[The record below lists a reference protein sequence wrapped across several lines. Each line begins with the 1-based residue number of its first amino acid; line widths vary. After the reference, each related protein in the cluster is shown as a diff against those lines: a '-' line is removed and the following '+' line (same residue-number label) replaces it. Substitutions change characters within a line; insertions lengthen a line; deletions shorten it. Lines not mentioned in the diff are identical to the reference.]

1 MADDGQVAPV
11 FIRLLL
17 LFIPLSLALAY
28 FHQPPTWVFAASI
41 IAIVPLSEYIRLGT
55 EEVSHKV
62 GSAIGGLLNVT
73 FGNAPELILAI
84 FILRAGEAE
93 VVKAQIT
100 GAFIGN
106 GLLGLGLAIV
116 AGSIHR
122 EKQTFKK
129 ERASM
134 LSAMLILCVI
144 ALLLPALFDFTVRHS
159 PQAAQVLGKNH
170 QLSLGV
176 AGVLIVVYVAN
187 LIYTLVTHRDIFA
200 IDDSEGTPSLH
211 WPPWV
216 SVGVLLLAT
225 VFTALEAELVSGAL
239 AATSEGWHLSKFFL
253 GIIVL
258 AIVGNIP
265 EKASAIY
272 FARQNRM
279 GLVMTITVGSTIQIA
294 LLVAPLIV
302 FLSHAMGCPMDLV
315 FSNPLEM
322 LSFIA
327 VALAVNAISQ
337 DGETTWFEGVLLLGV
352 YLMLAMAFFF
362 VG

>member
-1 MADDGQVAPV
+1 M
-11 FIRLLL
+11 FTRLLL
-17 LFIPLSLALAY
+17 LFIPLSVALAY
-28 FHQPPTWVFAASI
+28 RQAPATWVFAAGI

-84 FILRAGEAE
+84 FILRAGEPE

-116 AGSIHR
+116 AGTIRR
-122 EKQTFKK
+122 EKQVFKK

-144 ALLLPALFDFTVRHS
+144 ALLLPALFDYTVGHS
-159 PQAAQVLGKNH
+159 EYKDH

-176 AGVLIVVYVAN
+176 AAVLIVIYVAN

-200 IDDSEGTPSLH
+200 IQDTEEPSALH
-211 WPPWV
+211 WPLPV
-216 SVGVLLLAT
+216 SVGVLLAAT
-225 VFTALEAELVSGAL
+225 VFTAVEAELVSHAL
-239 AATSEGWHLSKFFL
+239 EATSQGWHLSKFFL
-253 GIIVL
+253 GIVVL

-272 FARQNRM
+272 FARRNRM

-302 FLSHAMGCPMDLV
+302 FVSHLMGRPMNLV

-352 YLMLAMAFFF
+352 YVMLAMAFFF
-362 VG
+362 MG

>member
-1 MADDGQVAPV
+1 M

-17 LFIPLSLALAY
+17 LLIPLSLALAY
-28 FHQPPTWVFAASI
+28 RHAPPSWVFAAGI
-41 IAIVPLSEYIRLGT
+41 IAIIPLSEYIRLGT

-73 FGNAPELILAI
+73 FGNAPELILGI
-84 FILRAGEAE
+84 FILRAGHPE

-122 EKQTFKK
+122 EKQVFKK

-144 ALLLPALFDFTVRHS
+144 ALLLPALFDYTVRHS
-159 PQAAQVLGKNH
+159 PQAAQIADRDH
-170 QLSLGV
+170 QVSLGV
-176 AGVLIVVYVAN
+176 AAVLIVVYVAN
-187 LIYTLVTHRDIFA
+187 LVYTLVTHRDIFA
-200 IDDSEGTPSLH
+200 IDDAVEASSLN
-211 WPPWV
+211 WPLPM

-225 VFTALEAELVSGAL
+225 VFTAVEAELVSGAL
-239 AATSEGWHLSKFFL
+239 EATSKDWHLSTFFI
-253 GIIVL
+253 GIVVL

-272 FARQNRM
+272 FARRNRM

-302 FLSHAMGCPMDLV
+302 FISHLMGTPMNLV

-322 LSFIA
+322 LSFAA

-352 YLMLAMAFFF
+352 YVMLALAFFF

>member
-1 MADDGQVAPV
+1 M
-11 FIRLLL
+11 FTRLLL
-17 LFIPLSLALAY
+17 LFVPLAVVLAY
-28 FHQPPTWVFAASI
+28 LHAPPVWVF
-41 IAIVPLSEYIRLGT
+41 IAGITALIPLSEYIRVGT
-55 EEVSHKV
+55 EEVSRCV

-116 AGSIHR
+116 AGSIGR
-122 EKQTFKK
+122 EKQEFKK

-144 ALLLPALFDFTVRHS
+144 SLLLPALFDMTLRHS
-159 PQAAQVLGKNH
+159 SQTVDFQTRDH

-176 AGVLIVVYVAN
+176 AAVLIVVYVAN

-200 IDDSEGTPSLH
+200 IADSGEPDSGHGWGLPLAI
-211 WPPWV
+211 
-216 SVGVLLLAT
+216 GVLLAAT
-225 VFTALEAELVSGAL
+225 AFTAVESELISGALEATAKGLN
-239 AATSEGWHLSKFFL
+239 LSKFFL
-253 GIIVL
+253 GIVVL

-272 FARQNRM
+272 FARRNRM

-302 FLSHAMGCPMDLV
+302 FISHAMGRPMDLV

>member
-1 MADDGQVAPV
+1 M

-17 LFIPLSLALAY
+17 LLIPLSVALAY
-28 FHQPPTWVFAASI
+28 YHAPSTWVFAAGI
-41 IAIVPLSEYIRLGT
+41 AAIVPLSEFIRLGT
-55 EEVSHKV
+55 EEISHKV
-62 GSAIGGLLNVT
+62 GSALGGLLNVT

-84 FILRAGEAE
+84 FILRAGEPE

-116 AGSIHR
+116 AGCLHR

-144 ALLLPALFDFTVRHS
+144 ALLLPALFDYTVGHS
-159 PQAAQVLGKNH
+159 QRKDH
-170 QLSLGV
+170 ELSLGV
-176 AGVLIVVYVAN
+176 AAVLIIVYIAN
-187 LIYTLVTHRDIFA
+187 LVYTLVTHRDIFA
-200 IDDSEGTPSLH
+200 ISDDEEPSALN
-211 WPPWV
+211 WSFLV
-216 SVGVLLLAT
+216 SAGVLLAAT
-225 VFTALEAELVSGAL
+225 VFTAVEAELVSHAL
-239 AATSEGWHLSKFFL
+239 EATSEGWHLSKFFL
-253 GIIVL
+253 GIVVL

-272 FARQNRM
+272 FARRNRM

-302 FLSHAMGCPMDLV
+302 FISHLMGVPMTLV

-352 YLMLAMAFFF
+352 YVMLAMAFFF

>member
-1 MADDGQVAPV
+1 MNDRLRPV

-17 LFIPLSLALAY
+17 LLIPLSFGLAY
-28 FHQPPTWVFAASI
+28 LHAAPTWIFATG
-41 IAIVPLSEYIRLGT
+41 IAALIPLSEYIRLGT
-55 EEVSHKV
+55 EEVSHKT

-84 FILRAGEAE
+84 FLLRAGAVD

-106 GLLGLGLAIV
+106 GLLGLGLSIV
-116 AGSIHR
+116 AGSIGR
-122 EKQTFKK
+122 EKQCFKK

-144 ALLLPALFDFTVRHS
+144 ALLLPAAFDFAVRHS
-159 PQAAQVLGKNH
+159 PHAGEIAERDSH
-170 QLSLGV
+170 LSLAV
-176 AGVLIVVYVAN
+176 AGVLIVVYTAN

-200 IDDSEGTPSLH
+200 IDDSEGESGAG
-211 WPPWV
+211 WPLWV
-216 SVGVLLLAT
+216 SVTVLLGAT
-225 VFTALEAELVSGAL
+225 VFTAGVSELISGAL
-239 AATSEGWHLSKFFL
+239 EATSSGLHLSTFFL

-258 AIVGNIP
+258 AVVGNIP

-272 FARQNRM
+272 FARRDRM

-294 LLVAPLIV
+294 LLVTPLLV
-302 FLSHAMGCPMDLV
+302 FVSYFIGHPLNLV

-322 LSFIA
+322 ISFVS

-337 DGETTWFEGVLLLGV
+337 DGETTWFEGVLLIGV
-352 YLMLAMAFFF
+352 YAMLATAFFF

>member
-1 MADDGQVAPV
+1 M

-17 LFIPLSLALAY
+17 LFIPLSVALAY
-28 FHQPPTWVFAASI
+28 FHAPPTWVFATAI
-41 IAIVPLSEYIRLGT
+41 IAIIPLSDYIRIGT
-55 EEVSHKV
+55 EEISHKV

-84 FILRAGEAE
+84 FILRAGEPE

-116 AGSIHR
+116 AGSIRR

-159 PQAAQVLGKNH
+159 PLAAEVASRSQ
-170 QLSLGV
+170 QLSIGV
-176 AGVLIVVYVAN
+176 AAVLIIIYVAN

-200 IDDSEGTPSLH
+200 ITDVEEPSTLN
-211 WPPWV
+211 WSMPV

-225 VFTALEAELVSGAL
+225 AFTAVEAEMVSGAL
-239 AATSEGWHLSKFFL
+239 EATSKGWHLSTFFL

-258 AIVGNIP
+258 AVVGNIP

-302 FLSHAMGCPMDLV
+302 FFSLLTAHPMDLV

-322 LSFIA
+322 LSFAA

-352 YLMLAMAFFF
+352 YIMLAMAFFF
-362 VG
+362 MG

>member
-1 MADDGQVAPV
+1 M
-11 FIRLLL
+11 FTRLLL
-17 LFIPLSLALAY
+17 LFIPLSVALAY
-28 FHQPPTWVFAASI
+28 YHQPPTWVFAAAI
-41 IAIVPLSEYIRLGT
+41 IAIIPLSEYIRLGT

-106 GLLGLGLAIV
+106 GLLGLGLAVV
-116 AGSIHR
+116 AGSIRR

-144 ALLLPALFDFTVRHS
+144 ALLLPALFDYTVRHS
-159 PQAAQVLGKNH
+159 PQAAQVLGRDH

-176 AGVLIVVYVAN
+176 AGVLIVIYVAN
-187 LIYTLVTHRDIFA
+187 LIYTLITHRDIFA
-200 IDDSEGTPSLH
+200 IDDPEGSSPSLH
-211 WPPWV
+211 WPLWR
-216 SVGVLLLAT
+216 SVGVLLAAT
-225 VFTALEAELVSGAL
+225 IFTAIEAELVSGAL
-239 AATSEGWHLSKFFL
+239 EATSEGWHLSKFFL

>member
-1 MADDGQVAPV
+1 MPPV

-17 LFIPLSLALAY
+17 LFIPASLALAY
-28 FHQPPTWVFAASI
+28 YHLAPVWIFLTGI
-41 IAIVPLSEYIRLGT
+41 IAIVPLSDFIRLGT
-55 EEVSHKV
+55 EEISHHA
-62 GSAIGGLLNVT
+62 GSTIGGLLNVT

-116 AGSIHR
+116 AGSLGR
-122 EKQTFKK
+122 EKQEFKK

-144 ALLLPALFDFTVRHS
+144 ALLLPALFDLTLRHS
-159 PQAAQVLGKNH
+159 GRVTGLAAKDH

-176 AGVLIVVYVAN
+176 AAVLIVIYVAN

-200 IDDSEGTPSLH
+200 IADAGEDEPRLN
-211 WPPWV
+211 WPGWV
-216 SVGVLLLAT
+216 AVGVLLVAT
-225 VFTALEAELVSGAL
+225 ALTAVEAELISGALEASAKGLR
-239 AATSEGWHLSKFFL
+239 LSTFFL

-272 FARQNRM
+272 FARRNRM

-302 FLSHAMGCPMDLV
+302 FLSHLMGCPMDLV
-315 FSNPLEM
+315 FANPLEM
-322 LSFIA
+322 LSFVA

-352 YLMLAMAFFF
+352 YVMLAMAFYF

>member
-1 MADDGQVAPV
+1 M

-17 LFIPLSLALAY
+17 LFIPLSVALAY
-28 FHQPPTWVFAASI
+28 YHQSPTWIFAAAI

-159 PQAAQVLGKNH
+159 PQAAQVLGKDH

-200 IDDSEGTPSLH
+200 IDDPEGGSPNLH
-211 WPPWV
+211 WPLWI
-216 SVGVLLLAT
+216 SVGVLLAAT
-225 VFTALEAELVSGAL
+225 IFTAIEAELVSGAL
-239 AATSEGWHLSKFFL
+239 EATSKGWHLSKFFL

-352 YLMLAMAFFF
+352 YIMLAMAFFF

>member
-1 MADDGQVAPV
+1 M

-17 LFIPLSLALAY
+17 LLIPLTFGLAY
-28 FHQPPTWVFAASI
+28 LHASPTWVFAAGIGSLI
-41 IAIVPLSEYIRLGT
+41 PLSEYIRLGT
-55 EEVSHKV
+55 EEISHKT

-73 FGNAPELILAI
+73 FGNAPELILAA
-84 FILRAGEAE
+84 FLLRAGAVE

-106 GLLGLGLAIV
+106 GLLGLGLSIV
-116 AGSIHR
+116 AGSIGR
-122 EKQTFKK
+122 EKQCFKK

-144 ALLLPALFDFTVRHS
+144 ALLLPAAFDFAVRHS
-159 PQAAQVLGKNH
+159 PLAAEVDQRDSH
-170 QLSLGV
+170 LSLAV
-176 AGVLIVVYVAN
+176 ASVLIIVYVAN

-200 IDDSEGTPSLH
+200 ISDEAEDAGAG
-211 WPPWV
+211 WPLWV
-216 SVGVLLLAT
+216 SVAVLLAAT
-225 VFTALEAELVSGAL
+225 VFTAAVSELISGAL
-239 AATSEGWHLSKFFL
+239 ESTAQGLHLSTFFL

-258 AIVGNIP
+258 AVVGNIP

-272 FARQNRM
+272 FARRDRM

-294 LLVAPLIV
+294 LLVAPLLV
-302 FLSHAMGCPMDLV
+302 FISYFLGHPLNLV

-322 LSFIA
+322 ISFA
-327 VALAVNAISQ
+327 SVALAVNAISQ

-352 YLMLAMAFFF
+352 YAMLATAFFF

>member
-1 MADDGQVAPV
+1 M
-11 FIRLLL
+11 FIRLLS
-17 LFIPLSLALAY
+17 LFVPVSLALAY
-28 FHQPPTWVFAASI
+28 FHAPPTWVFAAGI
-41 IAIVPLSEYIRLGT
+41 IAIVPLSDFVRLGT

-84 FILRAGEAE
+84 FILRAGEPE
-93 VVKAQIT
+93 VVRAQIT

-159 PQAAQVLGKNH
+159 PQAAQIVERNH
-170 QLSLGV
+170 QLSVGV
-176 AGVLIVVYVAN
+176 AAILIVIYVAN

-200 IDDSEGTPSLH
+200 IDDAGEDPGLGWSL
-211 WPPWV
+211 PV
-216 SVGVLLLAT
+216 SIGVLLLAT
-225 VFTALEAELVSGAL
+225 AFTALEAELISGAL
-239 AATSEGWHLSKFFL
+239 EATSEGWHLSKFFL
-253 GIIVL
+253 GIVVL

-272 FARQNRM
+272 FARRDRM

-302 FLSHAMGCPMDLV
+302 FISHLMGCPMDLV

-322 LSFIA
+322 LSFTA

-352 YLMLAMAFFF
+352 YCMLALAFFF

>member
-1 MADDGQVAPV
+1 M

-17 LFIPLSLALAY
+17 LSIPASLALAY
-28 FHQPPTWVFAASI
+28 YHQPPTWVFAA
-41 IAIVPLSEYIRLGT
+41 AIVAIIPLSEYIRLGT

-144 ALLLPALFDFTVRHS
+144 ALLLPALFDYAVRHS
-159 PQAAQVLGKNH
+159 PQAAQVVERDH
-170 QLSLGV
+170 QLSIGV
-176 AGVLIVVYVAN
+176 AAVLIVVYVAN

-200 IDDSEGTPSLH
+200 IDEAEEGSNLH
-211 WPPWV
+211 W
-216 SVGVLLLAT
+216 SLARSIGVLLLAT
-225 VFTALEAELVSGAL
+225 AFTAVEAELVSGAL
-239 AATSEGWHLSKFFL
+239 ERTSHDWHLSKFFL

-302 FLSHAMGCPMDLV
+302 FGSHLLGTPMDLV

-322 LSFIA
+322 LSFAA

-352 YLMLAMAFFF
+352 YVMLALAFFF

>member
-1 MADDGQVAPV
+1 V
-11 FIRLLL
+11 FRRLLL
-17 LFIPLSLALAY
+17 LLVPLSLALAY
-28 FHQPPTWVFAASI
+28 LHASSVWVFIAGIAALI
-41 IAIVPLSEYIRLGT
+41 PLSEYIRLGT
-55 EEVSHKV
+55 EEVSHHA

-84 FILRAGEAE
+84 FILRAGQPE

-116 AGSIHR
+116 AGSIGR
-122 EKQTFKK
+122 EKQEFKK

-144 ALLLPALFDFTVRHS
+144 SLLLPALFDLTLRHS
-159 PQAAQVLGKNH
+159 AHAMDLQTRDH

-176 AGVLIVVYVAN
+176 AAVLIVVYVAN
-187 LIYTLVTHRDIFA
+187 LVYTLITHRDIFA
-200 IDDSEGTPSLH
+200 ISDEGEADASLG
-211 WPPWV
+211 WSLPR
-216 SVGVLLLAT
+216 SVGILLIAT
-225 VFTALEAELVSGAL
+225 IFTAVEAEFISGAL
-239 AATSEGWHLSKFFL
+239 ENTAQGLHLSTFFL

-272 FARQNRM
+272 FARRNRM

-294 LLVAPLIV
+294 LLVTPLIV
-302 FLSHAMGCPMDLV
+302 FISHLMGRPMDLV

-322 LSFIA
+322 LSFAA

-352 YLMLAMAFFF
+352 YVMLALAFFF

>member
-1 MADDGQVAPV
+1 MASKVAPV

-28 FHQPPTWVFAASI
+28 CHQPPTWVFAAAI

-73 FGNAPELILAI
+73 FGNAPELILGI
-84 FILRAGEAE
+84 FILRAGQPE

-116 AGSIHR
+116 AGSIYR
-122 EKQTFKK
+122 EKQIFKK

-144 ALLLPALFDFTVRHS
+144 ALLLPALFDYAVRHS
-159 PQAAQVLGKNH
+159 PQAAQVVGKDH

-176 AGVLIVVYVAN
+176 AAVLIVVYVAN
-187 LIYTLVTHRDIFA
+187 LVYTLVTHRDIFA
-200 IDDSEGTPSLH
+200 IDDAVEASAMN
-211 WPPWV
+211 WPLPL
-216 SVGVLLLAT
+216 SIGVLLGAT
-225 VFTALEAELVSGAL
+225 VFTAVEAELVSGAL
-239 AATSEGWHLSKFFL
+239 EATSKGWHLSTFFL
-253 GIIVL
+253 GIVAL

-272 FARQNRM
+272 FARRNRM

-302 FLSHAMGCPMDLV
+302 FISHFMGTPMDLV

-322 LSFIA
+322 LSFAA

-352 YLMLAMAFFF
+352 YVMLALAFFF

>member
-1 MADDGQVAPV
+1 MSDRLRSV

-17 LFIPLSLALAY
+17 LLIPLTFGLAY
-28 FHQPPTWVFAASI
+28 FHVSPTWVFVAGIGSLI
-41 IAIVPLSEYIRLGT
+41 PLSEYIRLGT
-55 EEVSHKV
+55 EEISHKT

-84 FILRAGEAE
+84 FLLRTGAVE

-106 GLLGLGLAIV
+106 GLLGLGLSIV
-116 AGSIHR
+116 AGSIGR
-122 EKQTFKK
+122 EKQSFKK

-144 ALLLPALFDFTVRHS
+144 ALLLPAAFDFAVRHS
-159 PQAAQVLGKNH
+159 SLAAEVDSRNSH
-170 QLSLGV
+170 LSLAV
-176 AGVLIVVYVAN
+176 AGVLIVVYIAN

-200 IDDSEGTPSLH
+200 ISDEEDAGAG
-211 WPPWV
+211 WPLWV
-216 SVGVLLLAT
+216 SVGVLLGAT
-225 VFTALEAELVSGAL
+225 VFTAAVSELISGAL
-239 AATSEGWHLSKFFL
+239 ESTATGLHLSTFFL

-272 FARQNRM
+272 FARKDRM

-294 LLVAPLIV
+294 LLVAPLLV
-302 FLSHAMGCPMDLV
+302 FISYFIGHPLNLV

-322 LSFIA
+322 ISFA
-327 VALAVNAISQ
+327 SVALAVNAISQ

-352 YLMLAMAFFF
+352 YAMLAIAFFF
-362 VG
+362 AG

>member
-1 MADDGQVAPV
+1 MAFG
-11 FIRLLL
+11 
-17 LFIPLSLALAY
+17 LAY
-28 FHQPPTWVFAASI
+28 FHASPTWVFVAGIGSLI
-41 IAIVPLSEYIRLGT
+41 PLSEYIRLGT
-55 EEVSHKV
+55 EEISRRV

-84 FILRAGEAE
+84 FLLRAGEMD

-100 GAFIGN
+100 GSFIGN
-106 GLLGLGLAIV
+106 GLLGLGLSIV
-116 AGSIHR
+116 AGSIGR
-122 EKQTFKK
+122 EKQCFKK

-144 ALLLPALFDFTVRHS
+144 ALLLPAAFDYAVRHS
-159 PQAAQVLGKNH
+159 SRAAEVEVRDSH
-170 QLSLGV
+170 LSLAV

-187 LIYTLVTHRDIFA
+187 LVYTLVTHRDIFA
-200 IDDSEGTPSLH
+200 ISDETEDDGKA
-211 WPPWV
+211 WPLWV
-216 SVGVLLLAT
+216 SVSVLLGAT
-225 VFTALEAELVSGAL
+225 VFTAAVSELISGAL
-239 AATSEGWHLSKFFL
+239 DSTARGLGLSTFFL

-258 AIVGNIP
+258 AVVGNIP

-272 FARQNRM
+272 FARKDRM

-294 LLVAPLIV
+294 LLVAPLLV
-302 FLSHAMGCPMDLV
+302 FISYFLGHPLSLV
-315 FSNPLEM
+315 FSSPLEM
-322 LSFIA
+322 ISFVS

-352 YLMLAMAFFF
+352 YAMLATAFFF

>member
-1 MADDGQVAPV
+1 MFV
-11 FIRLLL
+11 RLLL

-28 FHQPPTWVFAASI
+28 FHAPPTWIFAAGI
-41 IAIVPLSEYIRLGT
+41 IAIIPLSDYIRIGT
-55 EEVSHKV
+55 EEISHKV

-84 FILRAGEAE
+84 FILRAGEPD

-116 AGSIHR
+116 AGSIRR

-159 PQAAQVLGKNH
+159 SRAAEVVSRDH

-176 AGVLIVVYVAN
+176 AAVLIIIYVGN

-200 IDDSEGTPSLH
+200 ITDVEEPSTLH
-211 WPPWV
+211 WSLPV
-216 SVGVLLLAT
+216 SAGVLLLAT
-225 VFTALEAELVSGAL
+225 AFTAVEAELVSGAL
-239 AATSEGWHLSKFFL
+239 EATSKGWHLSTFFL

-258 AIVGNIP
+258 AVVGNIP

-302 FLSHAMGCPMDLV
+302 FFSLLTPHPMDLV

-322 LSFIA
+322 LSFAA

-337 DGETTWFEGVLLLGV
+337 DGETTWFEGVLLIGV
-352 YLMLAMAFFF
+352 YVMLAMAFFF